1 MLPLQLRWVSPAHK
15 PGQSKK
21 VCWHLRSL
29 SCSKRCQAC
38 KPVQAVSLSL
48 LLLLDNTLLLLQ
60 DTVYVIHLFFFY
72 NRVPKLSAFLLP
84 CKMIWTSCLSE
95 NLPLRYRNISV
106 ITIIKSKQWLNVDV
120 KSKFKNKNVKNQQR
134 NRKWKD
140 KI

>member
-21 VCWHLRSL
+21 VCWHLPSF
-29 SCSKRCQAC
+29 SCSKRCQVC
-38 KPVQAVSLSL
+38 KPVQTVSLSL
-48 LLLLDNTLLLLQ
+48 LLLLDNTLLWSILFFF
-60 DTVYVIHLFFFY
+60 FFFY
-72 NRVPKLSAFLLP
+72 NRVPKLSALLLP
-84 CKMIWTSCLSE
+84 WKMVWTSCLSE
-95 NLPLRYRNISV
+95 NLPSRYRNISV
-106 ITIIKSKQWLNVDV
+106 ITIIKSKQRVNVDV